1 MNRIIKAGVWILVA
15 TVVVLPL
22 YELADYTE
30 VWQGDANI
38 VLPALMFL
46 LIGMALVGGKL
57 VVVAVVTLIA
67 AVAKICDL
75 FTPHPFARRSLSKLA
90 TGPHQENLI
99 LILCD
104 LRL

>member
-1 MNRIIKAGVWILVA
+1 MNRIIKAGVWILIA
-15 TVVVLPL
+15 AVVVLPL

-57 VVVAVVTLIA
+57 VVDAVVALIA
-67 AVAKICDL
+67 AVTKACDL
-75 FTPHPFARRSLSKLA
+75 LTPLPLPRRSFSKPA
-90 TGPHQENLI
+90 TGPPQEDLI